1 MVALEVAKKDVDK
14 WLEYKKISDTKKE
27 SYADNI
33 STLVNAVADGALIV
47 NEDFTL
53 KHELKFPLENEIKTT
68 SLEYKP
74 RLQMKQIHQHT
85 QGIKSNDID
94 GRIAAYIAALSGK
107 PKAVVVSL
115 DSEDYAIA
123 QAVAVFFI

>member
-68 SLEYKP
+68 CLEYKP